1 MNLKIKRG
9 RNIQV
14 IKDFDLLIVE
24 DNSENP
30 VAVVA
35 QAGPTGIYVVSSIDA
50 GEEEFNRVLRGL
62 GIDKTV
68 IRTDLNAV
76 LKAPEALP
84 ALKL

>member
-9 RNIQV
+9 RNVQV

-35 QAGPTGIYVVSSIDA
+35 QYGPNGVYLVSSIDA
-50 GEEEFNRVLRGL
+50 GDEEFNRVLRGL

-68 IRTDLNAV
+68 IRTDLNAA